1 MEIREGRIARAI
13 TEFLA
18 SRQLRGR

>member
-1 MEIREGRIARAI
+1 MLEI

-18 SRQLRGR
+18 SQKQ